1 MHKTPRTWFVLNSL
15 DKTVMGTKHFFAII
29 LITATIVSATAQNG
43 VIIPANYSL
52 SNIGNRQGLATQV
65 VNKVYQDDA
74 GFVWLATWNNLT
86 RYDAYHLVE
95 YRCNNSSDSVSMPD
109 LSIVDIAPRDKA
121 SMWVATDDGL
131 FIFDTSI
138 ERFEKVEHIGNLKIS
153 KITLDKRDGSIWLQT
168 PDTTLRYNPAK
179 NAIERSATAVA
190 ISAERMVRIMDDVRI
205 KGEHSNYFIVGASG
219 EYIMIYD
226 RATNAVLSHALS
238 AKNPLGSNMITDFA
252 LHHASADT
260 IYIGTDKGLML
271 WQPLI
276 GSFRSMVSGEWI
288 KSIVYDKQNNLWV
301 GGWNGLHL
309 FSPDGASRTLRH
321 ESNNQSTLPSS
332 KISHLLIDRENN
344 LWVATV
350 NGLSRISLTNAFRSI
365 KLHEI
370 TPHTWGNQIFRIQN
384 GSGNIFLLGNNG
396 LIIYNT
402 LSRSSR
408 WLSTYSAPHLKLS
421 NNMVRNVFQDPK
433 RSMIWI
439 ATDRGLNSYDMTT
452 DRTRSYDIASVG
464 DYSPKW
470 IYNIAARE
478 GYDKLFLST
487 YKNGLF
493 VVSIDELLAS
503 TAGRKIEPLLHF
515 STSGLTARAPAPN
528 DPTAVLP
535 HDVVNRSVIVDSTS
549 SLSSL
554 MHQGVVLIE
563 RNKAGKYSV
572 THFHTAKQNI
582 PTNTVNRIVK
592 NSAGE
597 IFALGDKQ
605 LMRYNKLKKSFD
617 LLEIDGLDEP
627 IHNICVGGGNSVWLD
642 CPSGL
647 KLYSAL
653 NGALSSHGKITLDEG
668 ATNDI
673 SYDSVSN
680 RVYYASDDEFGYLD
694 IDNFT
699 RSVYEHKISITSLFV
714 EQHHVKVGEKIDR
727 HMVLDR
733 SIEHTSR
740 VELMPWQNSFTLE
753 FSALIFTSEQNVTYK
768 YRLKGLSDKW
778 IKSFKDDNRATFVN
792 VPYGDYT
799 FQVVETN
806 DSGHELSEIRSLEIK
821 ILPPWYLTNLAIV
834 LYALLFVLL
843 VVFVWWRIKIRFAR
857 RMERYKRAKSIHYSK
872 MKYRFMSQVQE
883 QIKDPLQVIIDNTPV
898 SGNVSAQSEQDDS
911 KQTAISSSVERLQKF
926 SAELDSLI
934 TKGLQGSV
942 GIRAE
947 DQPSD
952 TQNPIQSSIT
962 IKLRQDVVQGSVDSK
977 FIEMMLNIVEQ
988 NIQDTELVPETL
1000 SRQSGISAKSIYVRI
1015 KKLTEL
1021 TPTEFIRLVRLRKAA
1036 LLLSSG
1042 RFSISEV
1049 IYMVG
1054 FTHNSYFTKCF
1065 KQEYNMTPRDFVK
1078 QSTSS

>member
-1 MHKTPRTWFVLNSL
+1 
-15 DKTVMGTKHFFAII
+15 MGKKHFLAII
-29 LITATIVSATAQNG
+29 WLTAIIAGATAQNG
-43 VIIPANYSL
+43 SIIPANYSL
-52 SNIGNRQGLATQV
+52 SNIGSRQGLATQV

-86 RYDAYHLVE
+86 RYDAYNLVS
-95 YRCNNSSDSVSMPD
+95 YRCDISSDSVSVPD
-109 LSIVDIAPRDKA
+109 LAIIDIAPRNKT

-131 FIFDTSI
+131 FVFDKSR
-138 ERFEKVEHIGNLKIS
+138 ERFEKVDTVGDTKIER
-153 KITLDKRDGSIWLQT
+153 ITIDKRNGMLWLQT
-168 PDTTLRYNPAK
+168 PDTTLRYNPIK
-179 NAIERSATAVA
+179 NAIEYSTKSTA
-190 ISAERMVRIMDDVRI
+190 ISAERMVRIMDDVRTN
-205 KGEHSNYFIVGASG
+205 GECSNYFIVGASG
-219 EYIMIYD
+219 KYIMIYD
-226 RATNAVLSHALS
+226 RAHNTVLSHAVS
-238 AKNPLGSNMITDFA
+238 AKNPLNSNTITDFMP
-252 LHHASADT
+252 HHASANT
-260 IYIGTDKGLML
+260 IYIGTEKGLLL
-271 WQPLI
+271 WQPLK
-276 GSFRSMVSGEWI
+276 GTFQTMVQGEWI
-288 KSIVYDKQNNLWV
+288 KSIVYDRQNNLWV

-309 FSPDGASRTLRH
+309 FAADGTSRTLRH

-332 KISHLLIDRENN
+332 KISHLFIDRENN

-384 GSGNIFLLGNNG
+384 GSGNVFLLGNNG

-402 LSRSSR
+402 ASRSSR
-408 WLSTYSAPHLKLS
+408 WLSTYSAPHLALS
-421 NNMVRNVFQDPK
+421 NNMVRNVLQDPEH
-433 RSMIWI
+433 SVVWI
-439 ATDRGLNSYDMTT
+439 ATDRGLNSYDMKT
-452 DRTRSYDIASVG
+452 DRTRSYNIASVG
-464 DYSPKW
+464 DYSPNW
-470 IYNIAARE
+470 IYNIAARAN
-478 GYDKLFLST
+478 YDKLFLST

-493 VVSIDELLAS
+493 VVSADELLAS
-503 TAGRKIEPLLHF
+503 RAGQKIEPLLHF
-515 STSGLTARAPAPN
+515 STDGLTARNAAQN
-528 DPTAVLP
+528 DRTASLP
-535 HDVVNRSVIVDSTS
+535 HDVVNRSVIIDSTS

-554 MHQGVVLIE
+554 MRQGVVLIE
-563 RNKAGKYSV
+563 QGNSDKYSV
-572 THFHTAKQNI
+572 THFHTAKHNI
-582 PTNTVNRIVK
+582 PTNTVNRIVR
-592 NSAGE
+592 NAAGE
-597 IFALGDKQ
+597 IFALGNKQ
-605 LMRYNKLKKSFD
+605 LMRYDKLKKSFD

-627 IHNICVGGGNSVWLD
+627 INNICIGTGHSVWLD

-647 KLYSAL
+647 KLYSAY
-653 NGALSSHGKITLDEG
+653 NGTLSSHGKITLDEG

-673 SYDSVSN
+673 SYDSLSN

-694 IDNFT
+694 IGNFT
-699 RSVYEHKISITSLFV
+699 RSVYDHKISITSLFV
-714 EQHHVKVGEKIDR
+714 DQHHVKVGEKIDG
-727 HMVLDR
+727 HVVLDR

-792 VPYGDYT
+792 APYGDYT

-821 ILPPWYLTNLAIV
+821 ILPPWYLTRLAIV
-834 LYALLFVLL
+834 VYSLL
-843 VVFVWWRIKIRFAR
+843 VILVGVFLWWRIKIGFAR

-872 MKYRFMSQVQE
+872 MKYRFISQMQE

-898 SGNVSAQSEQDDS
+898 SGDAGTQSEQDDG

-934 TKGLQGSV
+934 AKGLQGSV
-942 GIRAE
+942 GIHAE
-947 DQPSD
+947 DQASD

-988 NIQDTELVPETL
+988 NIQDTDLVPETL

>member
-1 MHKTPRTWFVLNSL
+1 M
-15 DKTVMGTKHFFAII
+15 
-29 LITATIVSATAQNG
+29 LITKLLHKKTAQKKCLLALFCTIIATAG
-43 VIIPANYSL
+43 WSTVRGGIPAAQNYSL
-52 SNIGNRQGLATQV
+52 SNISIRQGLNCRIINRA
-65 VNKVYQDDA
+65 YQDDA
-74 GFVWLATWNNLT
+74 GFVWIATWDNLT
-86 RYDAYHLVE
+86 RYDGYSMIE
-95 YRCNNSSDSVSMPD
+95 YRCRLSPDSLALPA
-109 LSIVDIAPRDKA
+109 LPILDIAARDKT
-121 SMWVATDDGL
+121 SMWIATDGGL
-131 FIFDTSI
+131 FIFDTSQD
-138 ERFEKVEHIGNLKIS
+138 RFFPVELLAQRGVSQIKIDHL
-153 KITLDKRDGSIWLQT
+153 TNHLYLQT
-168 PDTTLRYNPAK
+168 AEAILCYNPEK
-179 NAIERSATAVA
+179 NSITHIQSTTAIRADQVA
-190 ISAERMVRIMDDVRI
+190 EIFTEINKHKQASRYLMVGTPQGRIL
-205 KGEHSNYFIVGASG
+205 FL
-219 EYIMIYD
+219 D
-226 RATNAVLSHALS
+226 RTVQKILSYELS
-238 AKNPLGSNMITDFA
+238 ANNPLGSNMITDFMP
-252 LHHASADT
+252 HHASADT
-260 IYIGTDKGLML
+260 IYIGTEKGLLL
-271 WQPLI
+271 WQPLTNTFQ
-276 GSFRSMVSGEWI
+276 SLVNGEWI
-288 KSIVYDKQNNLWV
+288 KSIVYDKQHNLWV
-301 GGWNGLHL
+301 GGWNGLHV
-309 FSPDGASRTLRH
+309 FSSDGTSRTLRH

-384 GSGNIFLLGNNG
+384 GSGNVFLLGNNG

-402 LSRSSR
+402 ASRSSR
-408 WLSTYSAPHLKLS
+408 WLSTYSAPHLTLS
-421 NNMVRNVFQDPK
+421 NNMVRNVLQDPTHD
-433 RSMIWI
+433 MIWI
-439 ATDRGLNSYDMTT
+439 ATDRGLNSYEMKT
-452 DRTRSYDIASVG
+452 DRTRSYNIASVG
-464 DYSPKW
+464 DYSPNW
-470 IYNIAARE
+470 VYNITAGAN
-478 GYDKLFLST
+478 YDKLFLST

-493 VVSIDELLAS
+493 VVSTDELLAS
-503 TAGRKIEPLLHF
+503 TAGQKTEPLLHF
-515 STSGLTARAPAPN
+515 STSGLTARNGAQS
-528 DPTAVLP
+528 DHTASLP

-563 RNKAGKYSV
+563 QDKAGKYSV
-572 THFHTAKQNI
+572 IHFHTAKQNI
-582 PTNTVNRIVK
+582 PTNTVNRIVR

-605 LMRYNKLKKSFD
+605 LMRYDKLKKSFD

-627 IHNICVGGGNSVWLD
+627 INNICIGTGNSVWLD

-647 KLYSAL
+647 KLYSAD
-653 NGALSSHGKITLDEG
+653 NGTLSSHGKITLDEG
-668 ATNDI
+668 TTNDI

-694 IDNFT
+694 IGNFT
-699 RSVYEHKISITSLFV
+699 RSVYDHKISITSFFV
-714 EQHHVKVGEKIDR
+714 EHHHVKVGEKIDG
-727 HMVLDR
+727 HVVLDR

-768 YRLKGLSDKW
+768 YRLRGLSDKW

-792 VPYGDYT
+792 VPYGEYT

-806 DSGHELSEIRSLEIK
+806 DSGHELSEIRSLLIK
-821 ILPPWYLTNLAIV
+821 ILPPWYLTRLAIV
-834 LYALLFVLL
+834 VYSLL
-843 VVFVWWRIKIRFAR
+843 VIFAGGVIWWRIKMRFAR

-872 MKYRFMSQVQE
+872 MKYRFMTQLQDE
-883 QIKDPLQVIIDNTPV
+883 IKDPLQVIIDNTPV
-898 SGNVSAQSEQDDS
+898 SGDTRAQSEQDDS

-942 GIRAE
+942 GICAE

-952 TQNPIQSSIT
+952 TENPIQSSIT

-988 NIQDTELVPETL
+988 NIQDPDMVPETL

-1078 QSTSS
+1078 QSTGS